1 MTITRFAPSPTGY
14 IHVGNLR
21 TALMNYLIA
30 RKNGGEFIL
39 RIDDTDPVRSKEEY
53 VDGLK
58 EDLTWLGLHW
68 DRVERQ
74 SERLDKYHAAADEL
88 RKIGRFYEAWET
100 PTELD
105 LKRKKQLNMGK
116 PPVYDR
122 AALNLSEAE
131 KAKLR
136 DERGPGVWRF
146 KLDQERIEWKDGILG
161 DISIDAASV
170 SDPVLI
176 RGDGQILYTLASVV
190 DDTEMGVTNV
200 VRGSDH
206 VTNTATQ
213 IQIMQALGGTVP
225 TFAHH
230 SLLTGPQGEALSK
243 RLGVLALRARGHNE
257 YDGGEN
263 DFVQQVAGIY
273 GELPVTTT
281 WRSRLTLSEARDE
294 LDTMDN
300 FGGSVIDTRTQT
312 ARWQNNIQ
320 LGAHE
325 VIAGAEISEDRVSST
340 NEFEVT
346 SRDNTAVFT
355 QALLD
360 FSPFAIQASLRYDD
374 NEAYGDEVTGSLALG
389 YELDNYHTLRASI
402 GTAFKAPSFNDL
414 YWPNSGNP
422 DLNPEKSETVE
433 VGVRGQYSYSQWFW
447 DVAVFQNDYDDLI
460 AWAPT
465 PSGLWAPQ
473 NVNNARIRGAELSSG
488 VEVNDWVLQAAYTY
502 LDPEDQ
508 ETGNRL
514 ARRASQS
521 VRLDADREL
530 GDWSLGGSLVAQVY
544 RYDNASNTQRL
555 GGYGLVNLRAGWQFA
570 PLWTARVTVEN
581 AFDKEYETSR
591 DYINAGRAGFLSVH
605 FGQ

>member
-122 AALNLSEAE
+122 AALNLSDAE

-243 RLGVLALRARGHNE
+243 RLGVLALRDLRERGVHPFALLSTMARLGSSDPIELRTDMESLIDGFDIERFGSAPTKFDVEDLFPMTGRYLQTLPLEAVASDIAALGVPEDKAALFWQVTRENITTLHDLKGWWQMFSEGAEPVIADEDKEFVAEALALLPEGEFDESTWGTWTAAVKEQTGRKGKGLFMPLRLALTGKPHGPDMGAVLSLLQVVKARG
-257 YDGGEN
+257 
-263 DFVQQVAGIY
+263 
-273 GELPVTTT
+273 
-281 WRSRLTLSEARDE
+281 
-294 LDTMDN
+294 
-300 FGGSVIDTRTQT
+300 
-312 ARWQNNIQ
+312 
-320 LGAHE
+320 
-325 VIAGAEISEDRVSST
+325 
-340 NEFEVT
+340 
-346 SRDNTAVFT
+346 
-355 QALLD
+355 
-360 FSPFAIQASLRYDD
+360 
-374 NEAYGDEVTGSLALG
+374 
-389 YELDNYHTLRASI
+389 
-402 GTAFKAPSFNDL
+402 
-414 YWPNSGNP
+414 
-422 DLNPEKSETVE
+422 
-433 VGVRGQYSYSQWFW
+433 
-447 DVAVFQNDYDDLI
+447 
-460 AWAPT
+460 
-465 PSGLWAPQ
+465 
-473 NVNNARIRGAELSSG
+473 
-488 VEVNDWVLQAAYTY
+488 
-502 LDPEDQ
+502 
-508 ETGNRL
+508 
-514 ARRASQS
+514 
-521 VRLDADREL
+521 
-530 GDWSLGGSLVAQVY
+530 
-544 RYDNASNTQRL
+544 
-555 GGYGLVNLRAGWQFA
+555 
-570 PLWTARVTVEN
+570 
-581 AFDKEYETSR
+581 
-591 DYINAGRAGFLSVH
+591 
-605 FGQ
+605 

>member
-122 AALNLSEAE
+122 AALNLSDAE

-243 RLGVLALRARGHNE
+243 RLGVLALRDLRERGVHPFALLSTMARLGSSDPIE
-257 YDGGEN
+257 LRTDMESLIDGFDIERFGSAPTKFDVEDLFPMTGRYLQTLPLEAVAEDIAALGVPEDKAALFWQVTREN
-263 DFVQQVAGIY
+263 I
-273 GELPVTTT
+273 TTLHDLKG
-281 WRSRLTLSEARDE
+281 WWQMFSE
-294 LDTMDN
+294 
-300 FGGSVIDTRTQT
+300 
-312 ARWQNNIQ
+312 
-320 LGAHE
+320 GAE
-325 VIAGAEISEDRVSST
+325 PVIAEEDKAFVAE
-340 NEFEVT
+340 
-346 SRDNTAVFT
+346 AL
-355 QALLD
+355 ALLPEGEFD
-360 FSPFAIQASLRYDD
+360 ESTWGTWTAAVKEQTGRKGKGLFMPLR
-374 NEAYGDEVTGSLALG
+374 LALTG
-389 YELDNYHTLRASI
+389 KPH
-402 GTAFKAPSFNDL
+402 G
-414 YWPNSGNP
+414 P
-422 DLNPEKSETVE
+422 DMGAVLQLLQVVK
-433 VGVRGQYSYSQWFW
+433 VRG
-447 DVAVFQNDYDDLI
+447 
-460 AWAPT
+460 
-465 PSGLWAPQ
+465 
-473 NVNNARIRGAELSSG
+473 
-488 VEVNDWVLQAAYTY
+488 
-502 LDPEDQ
+502 
-508 ETGNRL
+508 
-514 ARRASQS
+514 
-521 VRLDADREL
+521 
-530 GDWSLGGSLVAQVY
+530 
-544 RYDNASNTQRL
+544 
-555 GGYGLVNLRAGWQFA
+555 
-570 PLWTARVTVEN
+570 
-581 AFDKEYETSR
+581 
-591 DYINAGRAGFLSVH
+591 
-605 FGQ
+605 